1 MHCRFCRGQFLSPAL
16 NSPRRQPNRKEGT
29 MTQYHHSR
37 AVRNTVVL
45 LIVTM
50 GLLGLVPQVNAGFI
64 PSSDS
69 RDGATL
75 AQDLEIISQALE
87 NKLVK
92 QRLQDLGYSEQE
104 IQDRLEQ
111 LSAEEVHQLALQ
123 IDSLT
128 QGGILGFV
136 IAVLVIVVLVLVILR
151 LA

>member
-1 MHCRFCRGQFLSPAL
+1 
-16 NSPRRQPNRKEGT
+16 

-37 AVRNTVVL
+37 AIRNTVVL

-50 GLLGLVPQVNAGFI
+50 GLLSLVPPVHASFI

-69 RDGATL
+69 REGATL
-75 AQDLEIISQALE
+75 DQDLKIISKALE
-87 NKLVK
+87 SKLVK

-104 IQDRLEQ
+104 IQDRLGQ

-128 QGGILGFV
+128 QGGVLGFV
-136 IAVLVIVVLVLVILR
+136 IAVLVVVVLVLVILR